1 MGVVSY
7 SISYRTVYNNH
18 FIVVYCYMKNIFL
31 QLVFWFGLF
40 FMLVGVGE
48 VIKAEDNKTIEF
60 DDKGWPKLLDD
71 DEWRSQL
78 IFDTVQACYQGTIRW
93 VVLSNPSLLGQI
105 PNPIAQRQMMEH
117 CFCVMDK
124 IRKENKVKEY
134 KKKVLNPEWGGNTF
148 MTKAMECVGEYKT
161 LPSFFTSII
170 EQSSD
175 NETKN
180 VIPEDKPKDSQDE
193 PPGQKPKESNNGLPE
208 TIFQG

>member
-1 MGVVSY
+1 
-7 SISYRTVYNNH
+7 
-18 FIVVYCYMKNIFL
+18 MKNISL

-48 VIKAEDNKTIEF
+48 VIKAEDNKTINSPPRTPGGF
-60 DDKGWPKLLDD
+60 PMILDNDKWS
-71 DEWRSQL
+71 SQIL
-78 IFDTVQACYQGTIRW
+78 YDTIGACFQGTIKW
-93 VVLSNPSLLGQI
+93 VVLSNPNLIGQI
-105 PNPIAQRQMMEH
+105 PSPRAQRQMVEH

-124 IRKENKVKEY
+124 IRKEIEYREYIKKVTDMNWTGNFFMLKAIECVKEY
-134 KKKVLNPEWGGNTF
+134 N
-148 MTKAMECVGEYKT
+148 T
-161 LPSFFTSII
+161 LPSFFTSMIGI
-170 EQSSD
+170 PSD